1 MNEAT
6 TANAR
11 VEESKPRLKALRP
24 RQFQD
29 PLLDAPVKIS
39 PAPILV

>member
-1 MNEAT
+1 MNETQTVSAK
-6 TANAR
+6 
-11 VEESKPRLKALRP
+11 VESKSRLKT

-39 PAPILV
+39 PVPIYA

>member
-1 MNEAT
+1 MNEAQT
-6 TANAR
+6 
-11 VEESKPRLKALRP
+11 VHPPVKESRLKALRT

-39 PAPILV
+39 PTPIYA